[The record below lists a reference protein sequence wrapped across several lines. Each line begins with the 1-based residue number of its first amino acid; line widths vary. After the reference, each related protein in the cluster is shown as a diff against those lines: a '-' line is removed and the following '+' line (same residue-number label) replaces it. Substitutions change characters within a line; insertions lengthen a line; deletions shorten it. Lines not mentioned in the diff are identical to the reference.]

1 MRTKYS
7 ISNKKRT
14 NKNKKIYKNKTN
26 RNNKNKNRN
35 MRMKGGADPICDQLT
50 ELRDKNIFE
59 VFRSAV
65 QLPKIT
71 LS

>member
-14 NKNKKIYKNKTN
+14 NKNKNKKIYKNK
-26 RNNKNKNRN
+26 NNKTNKN

-50 ELRDKNIFE
+50 ELRDKNIFN

>member
-7 ISNKKRT
+7 ISNK
-14 NKNKKIYKNKTN
+14 NKNKKIYKNK
-26 RNNKNKNRN
+26 NNKTNKNRN

-50 ELRDKNIFE
+50 ELRDKNIFN

>member
-7 ISNKKRT
+7 ISNK
-14 NKNKKIYKNKTN
+14 NKNKKIYKNK
-26 RNNKNKNRN
+26 NNKTNKNRN
-35 MRMKGGADPICDQLT
+35 MRMKGGAGPICDQLT
-50 ELRDKNIFE
+50 ELKYKNIFE

>member
-1 MRTKYS
+1 MRNKYS

-14 NKNKKIYKNKTN
+14 NKNKNKKIYKNK
-26 RNNKNKNRN
+26 NNKTNKN

-50 ELRDKNIFE
+50 ELRDKNIFN

>member
-7 ISNKKRT
+7 ISNK
-14 NKNKKIYKNKTN
+14 NKNKRIYKNK
-26 RNNKNKNRN
+26 NNKTNKNRN
-35 MRMKGGADPICDQLT
+35 MRMNMKGGADPICDQLT
-50 ELRDKNIFE
+50 ELRDKNIFN